1 MSDEIQIK
9 TSMAPPET
17 VTLVP
22 KHIPLPGELLQMKAR
37 GLGVETIAKEI
48 RQSIRTTKQLLNQA
62 QRHASLQA
70 ARDIIL
76 RDMLPQIVDNLSAGL
91 DRENANKRDLEVAEY
106 SLKLAERIG
115 LTDMSKLVSAGET
128 KTETLEEFIL
138 RRTTKSSTSTDS
150 GEPVVVATSSIDLS
164 SGVTSVD
171 ACLDAEV
178 FYTGSE
184 ECSPP
189 PESP

>member
-9 TSMAPPET
+9 TSMGPTET

-37 GLGVETIAKEI
+37 GLGVETIAREI
-48 RQSIRTTKQLLNQA
+48 RQSIQTTKQLLNQA
-62 QRHASLQA
+62 QRHAAVQA

-91 DRENANKRDLEVAEY
+91 DRANANKRDLEVAEY

-115 LTDMSKLVSAGET
+115 LTDMSKLTPGNET

-150 GEPVVVATSSIDLS
+150 GEPVVVASTSVDLS
-164 SGVTSVD
+164 SGNAAVD
-171 ACLDAEV
+171 ASLDAEV
-178 FYTGSE
+178 FYTSCE
-184 ECSPP
+184 PELPNL
-189 PESP
+189 ESP